1 MSENRNRGRIVYRIV
16 SIFKEKVAKSR
27 LKKTISNPK
36 QPLYPMKEEGRI
48 FMDLGRDRSA
58 ACIPSTRPL
67 STSDRNGLR
76 VIGWY
81 RVGSIHQGSKFWAMS
96 KRDNAVVK

>member
-1 MSENRNRGRIVYRIV
+1 MSKERGKIG
-16 SIFKEKVAKSR
+16 KVAS
-27 LKKTISNPK
+27 KKKERKKKDFKRKAAIISD
-36 QPLYPMKEEGRI
+36 ERRTRRI

-76 VIGWY
+76 VIGWC
-81 RVGSIHQGSKFWAMS
+81 RVGSIHRGSKFWAMS